1 MGLMRILCRAYGV
14 GKNWSVDQ
22 EIGGDTLPI
31 VPTMNAQYVGLFLKI
46 LLALRDILCDTQQ
59 NICVF
64 AASPSGQEQIL
75 TAT

>member
-14 GKNWSVDQ
+14 GKNWSDDQ

-31 VPTMNAQYVGLFLKI
+31 VPTMNAQYVGLFLKT
-46 LLALRDILCDTQQ
+46 LALRGILCDTQQ